1 MRVYTYIYMGDVLVK
16 LLSSVTSYTSRIPMA
31 PR

>member
-1 MRVYTYIYMGDVLVK
+1 MLRIQLRMLLK
-16 LLSSVTSYTSRIPMA
+16 LASSVTSYTSKIPMA